1 MVRTITALMVLCA
14 VSVAHAKDAR
24 SQLVAVLSCDASA
37 SPAQVASL
45 IKSLGG
51 HTLLQAVPNTDVEYT
66 LPNPIEVFSQPVSRI
81 AVHPGKNTDG
91 DFTEYRSAFDGPG
104 DKVAQYAGIAPTNG
118 AYRREVG
125 NNDLTLRFEPGGSY
139 IVCANGVRSVT
150 KSIKREW
157 RKVTKTPPPTLD

>member
-1 MVRTITALMVLCA
+1 MDRTIAALVIVVAASA
-14 VSVAHAKDAR
+14 VQAKDPR
-24 SQLVAVLSCDASA
+24 SQLTSVLKCETSA

-51 HTLLQAVPNTDVEYT
+51 HTLVQAVPNTDVEYT

-91 DFTEYRSAFDGPG
+91 DFTEYRAAFDGPG
-104 DKVAQYAGIAPTNG
+104 DKVARYAGIWPTNG
-118 AYRREVG
+118 AYHREVG
-125 NNDLTLRFEPGGSY
+125 NNDLTLRFEPGVSY

-157 RKVTKTPPPTLD
+157 RKVTKTPPPPLD